1 MSDHIPATP
10 NAPMPPVAYAMIPT
24 GDNAH
29 VDMRM
34 ADCGQLDMPGWQVAW
49 AQVVGCHH
57 AVTIEDSVVAR
68 GAAYSQNV
76 GGGYSPHALAVAVA
90 DGGGGG
96 SRGDVA
102 SSALVEHCAALA
114 VDSFDD
120 AEAIAAWVYAAE
132 EVVQTAIRAVSH
144 NPGAATLAAAWLRPC
159 DAPSDLA
166 LATGYV
172 VRVGDARAYRFDGT
186 TLHQL
191 TIDQTYAS
199 LAEPV
204 PCGGLPNDP
213 ARMIGTNFV
222 GVPEIIPFTLGAR
235 DTLLLCSDG
244 LHGILN
250 ATDIGS
256 QLICPSQAFS
266 FDAEELA
273 HAANT
278 MAQSARIAGGDDD
291 ITVLLLRANK
301 FTGGSQAAEKSL
313 CLDAIRSTA

>member
-1 MSDHIPATP
+1 MNRSTHLSINCASPTP
-10 NAPMPPVAYAMIPT
+10 TFAMIPSIE
-24 GDNAH
+24 NIPL
-29 VDMRM
+29 DMRM
-34 ADCGQLDMPGWQVAW
+34 ADCGHSDIPGWRVAW
-49 AQVVGCHH
+49 AQVVGLHH
-57 AVTIEDSVVAR
+57 EVTIEDSVVAR
-68 GAAYSQNV
+68 GAAYTRNV
-76 GGGYSPHALAVAVA
+76 GGGHSPHALAVAVA
-90 DGGGGG
+90 DGVGGG

-120 AEAIAAWVYAAE
+120 AEAIAEWVYAAE

-204 PCGGLPNDP
+204 PRGGLPDDP

-222 GVPEIIPFTLGAR
+222 GIPEIIPFTLGAG

-244 LHGILN
+244 LHGTLN

-256 QLICPSQAFS
+256 QLICLNQAS
-266 FDAEELA
+266 SVDTEELA
-273 HAANT
+273 YVANT
-278 MAQSARIAGGDDD
+278 MVRSARIAGGDDD

-301 FTGGSQAAEKSL
+301 FTGVS
-313 CLDAIRSTA
+313 